1 MDRKSLAKPLAG
13 QQNRPL
19 EISHA
24 LRSEGRDGETRT
36 DTRTRAQV
44 SRITVDRLDR
54 VRPDGVL
61 GPSGPGFAGDAAE
74 ELRDR

>member
-1 MDRKSLAKPLAG
+1 MDRKSLSKALAG
-13 QQNRPL
+13 KQNRAL

-24 LRSEGRDGETRT
+24 LRSEGREGATRT
-36 DTRTRAQV
+36 GSRTRAQV

-54 VRPDGVL
+54 ARPGEVL
-61 GPSGPGFAGDAAE
+61 RPPGHGSAGDAAE